1 MMKVVVLDGY
11 ALNPGDLSWDELKSL
26 GEVQIYDRT
35 PDDMVI
41 ERAADADIILTNK
54 ILLLSDT
61 LEKLPRLKYIGVL
74 ATGYN
79 VVDTEAARR
88 KGIIVTNIP
97 AYSTAS
103 VAQHTFALILE
114 FYNYPG
120 KFSEEVREGRW
131 SRNPDFCYWDKQLTE
146 LAGRTIGIVGFG
158 RIGRAVA
165 RIAEAM
171 EMKVIV
177 SEVTEV
183 EGYRNYTLDE
193 LLSRSDI
200 VTLHCPLIPATKGM
214 INRERL
220 RLMKPTALLVNCA
233 RGQLI
238 VEQDL
243 ADALNEGRIAGA
255 ALDVLSEEPPRPDN
269 PLLTAKNCIIT
280 PHVAWATFEA
290 RQRLMKIAVDN
301 VRSFL
306 AGNPVNV
313 VN

>member
-1 MMKVVVLDGY
+1 MKIVVLDGY

-26 GEVQIYDRT
+26 GEVKIYDRT
-35 PDDMVI
+35 HDDMVI
-41 ERAADADIILTNK
+41 DRAADADIILTNK
-54 ILLLSDT
+54 ILMLSDT
-61 LEKLPRLKYIGVL
+61 IERLPRLKYIGVL

-88 KGIIVTNIP
+88 RGIIVTNIP

-131 SRNPDFCYWDKQLTE
+131 CRNPDFCYWDKPLTE

-183 EGYRNYTLDE
+183 AGYENCTLDE
-193 LLSRSDI
+193 LLRRSDI
-200 VTLHCPLIPATKGM
+200 VTLHCPLTPETKGM
-214 INRERL
+214 INGAKL
-220 RLMKPTALLVNCA
+220 KLMKPTALLVNCA

-269 PLLTAKNCIIT
+269 PLLRARNCIIT